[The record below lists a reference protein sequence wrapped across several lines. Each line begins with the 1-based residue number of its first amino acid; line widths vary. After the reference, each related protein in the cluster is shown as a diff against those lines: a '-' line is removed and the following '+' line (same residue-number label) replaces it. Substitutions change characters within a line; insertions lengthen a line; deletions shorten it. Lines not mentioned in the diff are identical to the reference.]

1 MSKYES
7 DKKSWLKSH
16 SFTSA
21 PKPCIATQKKKQL
34 ITNASKVALLNI
46 FAIINYAYAPSYAW
60 LIEV

>member
-21 PKPCIATQKKKQL
+21 PNPCIAYTKEK
-34 ITNASKVALLNI
+34 
-46 FAIINYAYAPSYAW
+46 AINHECVKSGFVEH
-60 LIEV
+60 LCDN